1 VLFERVQ
8 AFLGFRDFSALI
20 RSSFRV
26 TPDFTPGDPPTEAV
40 SRSKLTS
47 CLPLTSILLVLT
59 GLSFAQTAERNSR
72 PTTSAPAQHAL
83 ELAKSGHCGEAMP
96 LLKRMLSETREKQV
110 RRQAGLA
117 GLRCA
122 MVSNQFDLAE
132 DFLRILNREFP
143 DDPEALYAVIHA
155 YSDLATWASERLA
168 TRAPNSA
175 QALELRAESLEGEGK
190 WQQAAEEYQK
200 IIQQNPRL
208 PGIHFRFGRLLLS
221 EPNPPA
227 DVAEQAKKEF
237 QQELEI
243 DPTNA
248 GAEYVLGELA
258 RQAQQWDEAAQHFSR
273 AAKLDAGFGD
283 AFLGWGVTLV
293 STKKFSEAVAPL
305 EVAVKLEPKNPA
317 AHYNLA
323 IAYTRSGRKQEGER
337 EFAIHR
343 EMVEKQP
350 AEKNQPSAEPAASPQ

>member
-1 VLFERVQ
+1 VQFERVKLS
-8 AFLGFRDFSALI
+8 FLFRHFSAPVP
-20 RSSFRV
+20 SCFRA
-26 TPDFTPGDPPTEAV
+26 TNFTPGDPATELDSGSNLA
-40 SRSKLTS
+40 SRLPLAWTLVFLTS
-47 CLPLTSILLVLT
+47 
-59 GLSFAQTAERNSR
+59 LSLAQTAGGNSR

-83 ELAKSGHCGEAMP
+83 ELAKSGRCGEAIP
-96 LLKRMLSETREKQV
+96 VLKRTLSEARDKEL
-110 RRQAGLA
+110 RRKAALA

-122 MVSNQFDLAE
+122 MVSNQFDVAE
-132 DFLRILNREFP
+132 DFLRTLNREFP

-190 WQQAAEEYQK
+190 WQDAAKEYEK
-200 IIQQNPRL
+200 IIRQNPRL

-258 RQAQQWDEAAQHFSR
+258 RQAQQWDEAVQHFSR

-305 EVAVKLEPKNPA
+305 EIAVKLEPANPA

-323 IAYTRSGRKQEGER
+323 IAYTRTGRKEEGER

-343 EMVEKQP
+343 EMVQKQP
-350 AEKNQPSAEPAASPQ
+350 AEKNQPAGEPVASPQ